1 MWAKNYLLSFFF
13 LSLVVFSYLSSLPCN
28 IHLGRYDASC
38 RVINAGSI
46 ALLHYVLF
54 MYGVRK
60 CILCNY
66 MMHKTAGFN
75 VRNVIFF
82 FLSLCGVKLSRLI
95 GPLACII
102 KGDN

>member
-1 MWAKNYLLSFFF
+1 MGQKLPVVLFLLVSG
-13 LSLVVFSYLSSLPCN
+13 SFSYLSSLPCN
-28 IHLGRYDASC
+28 THLGRYDASC
-38 RVINAGSI
+38 RVINACSI
-46 ALLHYVLF
+46 ALLQCVLF

-60 CILCNY
+60 YILCKY

-75 VRNVIFF
+75 VQNVIFF